1 MKIFFRRQLL
11 KAICSVNLYDGDTR
25 KTRQKRKKKK
35 KSFSA
40 KKYIYNFLIF
50 FVFST
55 EISLLNFLIGSEI

>member
-1 MKIFFRRQLL
+1 MMEIQGKP
-11 KAICSVNLYDGDTR
+11 DR
-25 KTRQKRKKKK
+25 KEKK